1 MTTSNSTN
9 VNPRLT
15 SDDRTPVPVCLDACG
30 SGRLLACSEVMSI
43 LVVIALGLLALVM
56 LGLEASGFRT
66 TLRLSFKGDVKRET
80 AFLAQYGQS
89 VATPL
94 AGWFVYIGTGDWRP
108 ATAVVL
114 TVLVASVACMILK
127 RLLGRMRPERPN
139 AGRFTGPSLRHDN
152 ARESF
157 PSSHSACAW
166 ALSVSLALI
175 WPEAMVIFYA
185 LAWITAV
192 LRYVLDAHYP
202 SDVLA
207 GILLG
212 YVTGHLVYMPVLQFL
227 GS

>member
-1 MTTSNSTN
+1 MSMT
-9 VNPRLT
+9 V
-15 SDDRTPVPVCLDACG
+15 VFV
-30 SGRLLACSEVMSI
+30 LA
-43 LVVIALGLLALVM
+43 ALAVVM
-56 LGLEASGFRT
+56 LGLEALDIRT

-94 AGWFVYIGTGDWRP
+94 AGWFVYVGTGDWRP
-108 ATAVVL
+108 AVAVVL
-114 TVLVASVACMILK
+114 TVMVASVASMILK

-139 AGRFTGPSLRHDN
+139 AGKFTGPSLRHDN

-166 ALSVSLALI
+166 ALSVPLSLI
-175 WPEAMVIFYA
+175 WPEAMVIFYT
-185 LAWITAV
+185 LAWITAG

-207 GILLG
+207 GVLLG
-212 YVTGHLVYMPVLQFL
+212 YTMGHLAFGPILSL
-227 GS
+227 L

>member
-1 MTTSNSTN
+1 MSMT
-9 VNPRLT
+9 
-15 SDDRTPVPVCLDACG
+15 
-30 SGRLLACSEVMSI
+30 
-43 LVVIALGLLALVM
+43 VVIVLGVLTLLM
-56 LGLEASGFRT
+56 LALEASGFRT

-94 AGWFVYIGTGDWRP
+94 AGWFVWIGTGDWKP
-108 ATAVVL
+108 AAAVVL
-114 TVLVASVACMILK
+114 TVLVASIACMVLK

-166 ALSVSLALI
+166 ALSVPLAII
-175 WPEAMVIFYA
+175 WPEAMVIFYT
-185 LAWITAV
+185 LAWITAG

-207 GILLG
+207 GVLLG
-212 YVTGHLVYMPVLQFL
+212 YSIGHLIYEPILAAL
-227 GS
+227 NR